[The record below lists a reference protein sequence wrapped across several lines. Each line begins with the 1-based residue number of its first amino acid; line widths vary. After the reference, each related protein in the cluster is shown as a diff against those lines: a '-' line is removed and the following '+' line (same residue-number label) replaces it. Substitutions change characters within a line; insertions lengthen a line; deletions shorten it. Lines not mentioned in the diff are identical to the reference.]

1 MCALPVVMPAGVGA
15 VMTEAS
21 GELDVV
27 RPMVLGNRRHVSAG
41 QQPRRGRT
49 TVKFSDV
56 EWATIVTAAAA
67 EGLRPGAW
75 LAQVGFEE
83 ASRRLRGEVL
93 DRALIAGL
101 VSEVSALRRQLAQTG
116 GRVRED
122 SAGAGLLG
130 SSAGVDAV
138 LIAVQRA
145 VRRADEVVVRVR
157 RALLS

>member
-1 MCALPVVMPAGVGA
+1 
-15 VMTEAS
+15 MTEAS

-49 TVKFSDV
+49 TVKFSDM

-67 EGLRPGAW
+67 EGMRPGAW

-83 ASRRLRGEVL
+83 SSRRLRGEVL
-93 DRALIAGL
+93 DRALITGL
-101 VSEVSALRRQLAQTG
+101 ISEVSALRRQLAQTG

-122 SAGAGLLG
+122 STTGLLE
-130 SSAGVDAV
+130 SSTGVDAV
-138 LIAVQRA
+138 LIAVQQA
-145 VRRADEVVVRVR
+145 VRRADEVVARVR
-157 RALLS
+157 HALLP